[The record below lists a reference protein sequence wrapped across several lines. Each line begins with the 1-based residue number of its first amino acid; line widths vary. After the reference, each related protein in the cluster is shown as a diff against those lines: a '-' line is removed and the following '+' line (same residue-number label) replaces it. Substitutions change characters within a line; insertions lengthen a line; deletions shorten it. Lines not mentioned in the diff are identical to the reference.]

1 MKVFDTF
8 WYPAGM
14 LFKHD
19 SVHSPNIEYIKGD
32 VRDLALL
39 ESAMKNVDYC
49 IHLACVSNDP
59 SYELDP
65 ALAKDIN
72 FGAFV
77 DFVPILNA
85 SSIER
90 FVFASSSSVYG
101 IKSEPNVTEDLACDP
116 ISDYSKYKVRCEEF
130 LLSNLNED
138 IITTI
143 LRPSTV
149 CGYSRRQRFDLVV
162 NILTLN
168 ALHRGIIRVDGGDQY
183 RPNLH
188 IKDMVSCYVHIL
200 QSDPNL
206 IHKQIF
212 NVAGENLTVLEI
224 ANKVRQELLQIPSIE
239 ILPVVDPRSYRVS
252 GSKIAKTLGFVPTFS
267 VDDAIRDLI
276 AAYKANK
283 FSDVDKTE
291 YYNIKRMQELLASGE
306 I

>member
-1 MKVFDTF
+1 
-8 WYPAGM
+8 
-14 LFKHD
+14 
-19 SVHSPNIEYIKGD
+19 
-32 VRDLALL
+32 
-39 ESAMKNVDYC
+39 
-49 IHLACVSNDP
+49 
-59 SYELDP
+59 
-65 ALAKDIN
+65 
-72 FGAFV
+72 
-77 DFVPILNA
+77 
-85 SSIER
+85 
-90 FVFASSSSVYG
+90 
-101 IKSEPNVTEDLACDP
+101 
-116 ISDYSKYKVRCEEF
+116 
-130 LLSNLNED
+130 
-138 IITTI
+138 
-143 LRPSTV
+143 V